1 MMIKLHTFEIISTAV
16 KQIKILSAERGFPLH
31 AALYS
36 NWGVGKTVACKQ
48 VKEAIQDVFYF
59 KFPARQVEPAGLIKE
74 ILLALGIGPTRGY
87 LNNYDLL
94 IKVLSAR
101 GITQPIL
108 LIDEA
113 QLLFARPSIMSFFKD
128 LSEDPE
134 IGFSYVF
141 IGDER
146 LGNALRAEGH
156 SLIKRIKV
164 KVQIPVITKGT
175 IEKLSQFHGVDV
187 QDTAFE
193 IAKKLGATTMDVD
206 FALFLAKK
214 AGKTTLNSKEFKA
227 FILSAKRG

>member
-1 MMIKLHTFEIISTAV
+1 M
-16 KQIKILSAERGFPLH
+16 
-31 AALYS
+31 
-36 NWGVGKTVACKQ
+36 
-48 VKEAIQDVFYF
+48 QDVFYF
-59 KFPARQVEPAGLIKE
+59 KFPARQVEPTGLIKE
-74 ILLALGIGPTRGY
+74 ILLSLGIGPTRGY

-101 GITQPIL
+101 GITQPVL

-146 LGNALRAEGH
+146 LGNAVKTEGH
-156 SLIKRIKV
+156 SLIKRIRV
-164 KVQIPVITKGT
+164 KVQIPTITKET
-175 IEKLSQFHGVDV
+175 IQRLSQFHGIKLEED
-187 QDTAFE
+187 AFE
-193 IAKKLGATTMDVD
+193 ISKKTGATTMDVD

-214 AGKTTLNSKEFKA
+214 AGKEKLNNKEFKA